1 VNNKKKPQLNT
12 EKKGTHQFA
21 FFVSDLTS
29 LLAKQKKSEL
39 RISDEKLYHRV
50 MRVVRLNVGETCIL
64 FDEKNN
70 VHFEFHAAE
79 GKKHIDGTVICT
91 QKNKVLAPQ
100 ITFLLPMIKREY
112 FETALYSLVE
122 LGVNV
127 VQPIITQKT
136 KRKWK
141 GQKEQ
146 DRLFQ
151 IMVAAAE
158 QSKNFSIPELKNP
171 ISFVECCK
179 ASVPETAAK
188 LFFDSSGDPVAAV
201 LERSK
206 DKELMLMVGPEGD
219 LTEAEKELLQNSG
232 FEFCSLT
239 PTVLRSLQA
248 AALSVGIFRSFL
260 SR

>member
-1 VNNKKKPQLNT
+1 MNNKKKPQLNT

-70 VHFEFHAAE
+70 VHFEFYAAE

-100 ITFLLPMIKREY
+100 ITFFLPMIKREY

-122 LGVNV
+122 LGVNI

-141 GQKEQ
+141 GQKEH

-171 ISFVECCK
+171 ISLVECCK
-179 ASVPETAAK
+179 ASAPETAK
-188 LFFDSSGDPVAAV
+188 LFFDPSGDPVATV
-201 LERSK
+201 LERCKNK
-206 DKELMLMVGPEGD
+206 DLKLMVGPEGD
-219 LTEAEKELLQNSG
+219 LTDLEKKLLLKSG
-232 FEFCSLT
+232 FEFCALT

-260 SR
+260 AR